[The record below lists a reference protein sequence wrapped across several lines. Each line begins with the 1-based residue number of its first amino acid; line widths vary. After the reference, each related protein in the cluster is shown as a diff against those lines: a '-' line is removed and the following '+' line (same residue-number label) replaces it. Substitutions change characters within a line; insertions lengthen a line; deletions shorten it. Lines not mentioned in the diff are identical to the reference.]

1 MYTNSQEY
9 LDLLYKIQDEN
20 KPSLAVLAPGY
31 EPFYEIDLNTRT
43 ISAPEV
49 LGIKTDHKA
58 ETVFFKVARHYDGID
73 LSNLCCII
81 QYINAA
87 GEGRVYAVPY
97 YDLDTCSDEDM
108 ILFPWVID
116 GEVTKKAGEVQYS
129 VRFYLLDNTGSI
141 PVYNLNTLPTV
152 GIVEEGID
160 IKIDDRFYVEVPNL
174 TREEYDE
181 GEYYTYNGNDHTYE
195 RSIDDYDRNVKYY
208 KLVSFEDV
216 EWASDFIQKIESY
229 ILEMSKKD
237 LTWIV
242 V

>member
-1 MYTNSQEY
+1 MYTENQEY
-9 LDLLYKIQDEN
+9 LNLLYQIQDQN

-31 EPFYEIDLNTRT
+31 EPFYEIDLNTRK

-87 GEGRVYAVPY
+87 EEGRVYAVPY
-97 YDLDTCSDEDM
+97 YDLDTCSDDDM

-129 VRFYLLDNTGSI
+129 VRFYLLDNAGRI
-141 PVYNLNTLPTV
+141 IYNLNTLPTV

-160 IKIDDRFYVEVPNL
+160 TKIDDRFFVEVSI
-174 TREEYDE
+174 TRDQYNN
-181 GEYYTYNGNDHTYE
+181 GEYYIKNGIDNTYE
-195 RSIDDYDRNVKYY
+195 ISVGDYDSSVKYY
-208 KLVSFEDV
+208 KLVSYEDE
-216 EWASDFIQKIESY
+216 EWAASFIEKIEGY
-229 ILEMSKKD
+229 IQEMSNKD

>member
-1 MYTNSQEY
+1 MYTDSQEY
-9 LDLLYKIQDEN
+9 LNLLYKIQDNN

-43 ISAPEV
+43 INAPTV

-73 LSNLCCII
+73 LSNLSCII

-87 GEGRVYAVPY
+87 GEGRIYIVPY
-97 YDLDTCSDEDM
+97 YDLDTCSNEDK

-116 GEVTKKAGEVQYS
+116 GEVTKEAGEVQYS
-129 VRFYLLDNTGSI
+129 VRFFLLDNSGSYLL
-141 PVYNLNTLPTV
+141 YNLNTLPTI
-152 GIVEEGID
+152 GIVEDGIEFND
-160 IKIDDRFYVEVPNL
+160 EMFYIEVIP
-174 TREEYDE
+174 TPTASEYDE
-181 GEYYTYNGNDHTYE
+181 GEYYTYNGNNHTYE
-195 RSIDDYDRNVKYY
+195 RSIGNYDKSIKYY
-208 KLVSFEDV
+208 KKVSLEDK
-216 EWASDFIQKIESY
+216 EWAASFVQKIEKY
-229 ILEMSKKD
+229 IMEMSQKD